1 MAKVK
6 IQGHASGTGILTVT
20 APNTSTDRTIT
31 LPDSTGTILDENSS
45 LPAAN
50 LTGTVADARISTLT
64 ASKLTGALPAISG
77 ASLTGVNKGI
87 THASS
92 FKIPSAILVTN
103 NTTWIELTTW
113 VDMAGSNHTPNVGAD
128 VTHSSG
134 VFTFPTTGLWQISG
148 SLGHGQGNTKKRMI
162 FNCRGTTD
170 NATYIEMARAISS
183 QYDTGGVPN
192 DTNLLVLHFNVTNT
206 TLCKVKFR
214 SYHEWVTGSNNYILA
229 WDDHQPLT
237 FLRLGDSI

>member
-1 MAKVK
+1 MSKVK
-6 IQGHASGTGILTVT
+6 IQGSASGNGILTIQ
-20 APNTSTDRTIT
+20 APTTSTDRTIT

-134 VFTFPTTGLWQISG
+134 VFTFPTTGIYWIHYVGRLT
-148 SLGHGQGNTKKRMI
+148 LNGNDTSANFI
-162 FNCRGTTD
+162 LETTND
-170 NATYIEMARAISS
+170 NSTWSNGGYA
-183 QYDTGGVPN
+183 TGGNGSGTNAGGSASGNNIFDVQDTSN
-192 DTNLLVLHFNVTNT
+192 YKIRFSTGSFGTATNLNGITSDNRTHFIV
-206 TLCKVKFR
+206 
-214 SYHEWVTGSNNYILA
+214 I
-229 WDDHQPLT
+229 
-237 FLRLGDSI
+237 RLGDT